1 MKRRLWIEGLLGV
14 AAVLMASGCTTALS
28 TVDGTRH
35 LWNNGFDAPPIPPT
49 PKGFTVRVEEVVDV
63 VNTWITKDRQQ
74 LYADRRY
81 YYIVGDFQKLTGA
94 NSWIARTQGTRID
107 GRDRVA
113 FEAWAA
119 KVRRDRSRILSRPT
133 QP

>member
-1 MKRRLWIEGLLGV
+1 
-14 AAVLMASGCTTALS
+14 
-28 TVDGTRH
+28 
-35 LWNNGFDAPPIPPT
+35 
-49 PKGFTVRVEEVVDV
+49 V